1 MTSERNPERGF
12 LNQKEKNEKWVLTET
27 EYMTIEN
34 VETVSSIRQWK
45 KAPTLIVDDLMLR
58 AIEEKR
64 ISGNRS
70 VKVRIFPEAITHD
83 MYDYLKPFLK
93 KNPDNINI
101 SKCFEWHKFI
111 KIILNEKLEKILN
124 LNIQSYCI
132 KY

>member
-45 KAPTLIVDDLMLR
+45 KAPTLIVDDLTLR

-101 SKCFEWHKFI
+101 SKYFEWHKFI

>member
-45 KAPTLIVDDLMLR
+45 KASTLIVDDSMLR
-58 AIEEKR
+58 AVKEKR

-83 MYDYLKPFLK
+83 MYDYLKPLLK
-93 KNPDNINI
+93 KNPGNINM
-101 SKCFEWHKFI
+101 SKYFEWK
-111 KIILNEKLEKILN
+111 
-124 LNIQSYCI
+124 
-132 KY
+132 

>member
-45 KAPTLIVDDLMLR
+45 KASTLIVDDSMLR
-58 AIEEKR
+58 AVKEKR

-70 VKVRIFPEAITHD
+70 VKVRIFP
-83 MYDYLKPFLK
+83 
-93 KNPDNINI
+93 
-101 SKCFEWHKFI
+101 
-111 KIILNEKLEKILN
+111 
-124 LNIQSYCI
+124 
-132 KY
+132 

>member
-45 KAPTLIVDDLMLR
+45 KASTLIVDDSMLR
-58 AIEEKR
+58 AVKEKR

-83 MYDYLKPFLK
+83 MYDYLKPLLK
-93 KNPDNINI
+93 KNPGNINM
-101 SKCFEWHKFI
+101 SNYFEWK
-111 KIILNEKLEKILN
+111 
-124 LNIQSYCI
+124 
-132 KY
+132 